1 MGTAVEKT
9 SAAVHAFVRE
19 VREARSDLDGIAG
32 ELQSL
37 DRVLELLR
45 DDAADLPAGLADS
58 APPLLRDCCT
68 IVSELGHYVN
78 VLNGPELSLADK
90 RFRWMATRQH
100 MAKLRWTLEG
110 YKSALGLALDLV
122 GM

>member
-1 MGTAVEKT
+1 M
-9 SAAVHAFVRE
+9 
-19 VREARSDLDGIAG
+19 REARSELDGIAG
-32 ELQSL
+32 ELHSL
-37 DRVLELLR
+37 DRVLDLLK
-45 DDAADLPAGLADS
+45 DDAAAFPSSLADN

-68 IVSELGHYVN
+68 IVNELGHYVT
-78 VLNGPELSLADK
+78 VLNGPDLSLADK

-100 MAKLRWTLEG
+100 MTKLRWTLEG